1 MKEFMYKIKDE
12 VGIHARPAGML
23 VKEAEKYKSE
33 IMLKNT
39 ANEKVAAAK
48 KLFAVMGLAV
58 KCGDEVCVSAD
69 GEDEDAALSGI
80 CTFVFLWYKNTL
92 NIMHTATI
100 APTEISVYKDDVKT
114 ERLRE
119 AGANTDLA
127 GIHIFHNKNE

>member
-69 GEDEDAALSGI
+69 GEDEDAALSGMKA
-80 CTFVFLWYKNTL
+80 FFEDNL
-92 NIMHTATI
+92 
-100 APTEISVYKDDVKT
+100 
-114 ERLRE
+114 
-119 AGANTDLA
+119 
-127 GIHIFHNKNE
+127 